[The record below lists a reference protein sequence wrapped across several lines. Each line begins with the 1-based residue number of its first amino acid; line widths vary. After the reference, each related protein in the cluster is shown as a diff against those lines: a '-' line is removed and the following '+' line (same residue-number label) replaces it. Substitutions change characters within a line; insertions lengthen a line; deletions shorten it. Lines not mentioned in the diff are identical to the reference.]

1 MKRAMWE
8 NLTHRSDSDGEF
20 HVALKTNYKHMK
32 TQCDETLFH
41 VENYNYLLIPK
52 RIVMNRIIADKV
64 LINIKFLIR

>member
-1 MKRAMWE
+1 
-8 NLTHRSDSDGEF
+8 
-20 HVALKTNYKHMK
+20 MK